1 MRSSVSQALAAI
13 IAIGCAAASSCT
25 PGDAGTGPG
34 PGSGKGGRMAF
45 VRRPG
50 SVNQIYLMDV
60 DASGVG
66 SNPTRLTGDGDPE
79 NYPSW
84 SPDGKRLL

>member
-1 MRSSVSQALAAI
+1 
-13 IAIGCAAASSCT
+13 
-25 PGDAGTGPG
+25 
-34 PGSGKGGRMAF
+34 MAF